1 MVSSSLPLYV
11 AVGILMVDS
20 IIELSFVSSMVA
32 WLHRRAG
39 GSFEVAYNDSTYS
52 LHGKPVGLLVDQGHT
67 SNGAA
72 GTAFVL
78 IGMGGILVLWM
89 RSRPN
94 LWQKGFTKA
103 LYHFWVVM
111 TVFSALLTLAA
122 LIFTFILTSNHA
134 GQTID
139 QSVASQLN
147 NHPYPNYVAYPLD
160 SWTPENWFNAVL
172 KLDLV
177 HGSDRNA
184 INLRVHIMRG
194 WRYNLI
200 PMFIIGLAV
209 AALAFW
215 DAFNRRRAARSGRY
229 SSDSAMKQS
238 GRI

>member
-1 MVSSSLPLYV
+1 MASSSLPLYV
-11 AVGILMVDS
+11 AIGILMVDS

-39 GSFEVAYNDSTYS
+39 RSFDIGYNNSS
-52 LHGKPVGLLVDQGHT
+52 FPLHGKPLHLLADQGHT

-94 LWQKGFTKA
+94 LWKKGFVKI
-103 LYHFWVVM
+103 LYHFWLVM

-122 LIFTFILTSNHA
+122 LIFTFIITNNHA

-139 QSVASQLN
+139 VAYASTLN
-147 NHPYPNYVAYPLD
+147 DQPYPNQVAYSLNK
-160 SWTPENWFNAVL
+160 WTPENWFSAVL
-172 KLDLV
+172 QLDLV
-177 HGSDRNA
+177 HASDRSA
-184 INLRVHIMRG
+184 IGIRVHVMRG
-194 WRYNLI
+194 WRWNLI

-215 DAFNRRRAARSGRY
+215 DAFNRRRNMRETRALETKNG
-229 SSDSAMKQS
+229 